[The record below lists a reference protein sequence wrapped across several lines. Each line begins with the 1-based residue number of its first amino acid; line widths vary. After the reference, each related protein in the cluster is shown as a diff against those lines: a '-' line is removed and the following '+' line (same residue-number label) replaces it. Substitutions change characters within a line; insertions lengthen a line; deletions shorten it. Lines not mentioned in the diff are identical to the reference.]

1 MNRFA
6 YLAAGAALATAFV
19 LSCSDD
25 SPPDVDAAACDC
37 PAAEPP
43 IPARIMTVRGPDSVV
58 PLDNDGGGSATCP
71 TGAKLL
77 SGGCL
82 PDLLATTGLVIWGF
96 GKVDGQ
102 EAFYCRWRNDGTQ
115 PRTVYAEATCLVP

>member
-6 YLAAGAALATAFV
+6 SLATGAALATALV

-25 SPPDVDAAACDC
+25 SPGDVDAAACDC

-43 IPARIMTVRGPDSVV
+43 VPSRMATVRGADSLV
-58 PLDNDGGGSATCP
+58 PADDDGVSSATCP
-71 TGAKLL
+71 ANAKLL